1 MSETRDAII
10 ECVLLSRIC
19 LEEDHRYQVSD
30 MRSRCSRTPA
40 GSHCSSVA
48 MNHGATAAAFSQ
60 HAAADSVTDTGTS
73 VLLGVTFS

>member
-1 MSETRDAII
+1 
-10 ECVLLSRIC
+10 
-19 LEEDHRYQVSD
+19 

-40 GSHCSSVA
+40 GSDCSSVA

-73 VLLGVTFS
+73 VLLGVTFSSI